1 MARAGSYDVK
11 IPVVLPKEIMSYFE
25 SLAERE
31 GRVADMSIRSIL
43 WEYAV
48 SHPIS

>member
-1 MARAGSYDVK
+1 MVRAGSYDVK
-11 IPVVLPKEIMSYFE
+11 IPVVLPKEIMFYFE

-31 GRVADMSIRSIL
+31 GRAADMIIRFIL
-43 WEYAV
+43 CDYAF